1 MLELHWDARNMQ
13 MTQQSRKNESLE
25 QKQSTKKTND
35 KMLSLGLNRIW
46 THNCMLARIR
56 HAGGHTTLQANMDEG
71 KVHKDPPLAK

>member
-13 MTQQSRKNESLE
+13 MTQQSRKDESLE

-46 THNCMLARIR
+46 THNCMLAWIR
-56 HAGGHTTLQANMDEG
+56 YVGGHTTPHANMDEG
-71 KVHKDPPLAK
+71 KVHTNPPLAE